1 MFKYLASIP
10 VVLSLLA
17 ATYGGINYI
26 NKLNNTIDDN
36 EDAIA
41 LLQVELHNM
50 YTGFGD
56 EIDNVHQIYSERTSR
71 NSNNYTEA
79 REELVREMTDMV
91 TWVGRIEAKLQA
103 IEKHLYETAS
113 DAGMRA
119 LEDQVRTNADSI
131 RQFKYDM
138 KDLENT
144 ISGGY

>member
-1 MFKYLASIP
+1 MLKYLASIP

-17 ATYGGINYI
+17 ATYGGINYV
-26 NKLNNTIDDN
+26 NRLNNTIDDN

-41 LLQVELHNM
+41 LLQVEIQNM
-50 YTGFGD
+50 YNGFGD
-56 EIDNVHQIYSERTSR
+56 EIDNVHQIYNDRTTR
-71 NSNNYTEA
+71 NSDNYTAA

-91 TWVGRIEAKLQA
+91 TWVGSIEAKLQA
-103 IEKHLYETAS
+103 IEKLLYETAS

>member
-1 MFKYLASIP
+1 MLKYLASIP

-17 ATYGGINYI
+17 ATYGGINYV
-26 NKLNNTIDDN
+26 NRLNNTIDDN

-41 LLQVELHNM
+41 LLQVEIQNV
-50 YTGFGD
+50 YNGFGD
-56 EIDNVHQIYSERTSR
+56 EIDNIHQIYSDRTGR
-71 NSNNYTEA
+71 NADNYTAA

-103 IEKHLYETAS
+103 IEKLLYETAS

>member
-41 LLQVELHNM
+41 LLQLEIDNM
-50 YTGFGD
+50 YNSFGD

-103 IEKHLYETAS
+103 IEKLLYETAS
-113 DAGMRA
+113 DAGLRA

>member
-1 MFKYLASIP
+1 MFKYIASIP

-17 ATYGGINYI
+17 GAYGGINYV
-26 NKLNNTIDDN
+26 NRLNNTIDDN

-41 LLQVELHNM
+41 LLQLEIQNM
-50 YTGFGD
+50 YNGFGD
-56 EIDNVHQIYSERTSR
+56 EIDNVHQIYNDRTTR
-71 NSNNYTEA
+71 NSDNYTAA
-79 REELVREMTDMV
+79 REELVREMTDVV

-103 IEKHLYETAS
+103 IEKLLYETAS
-113 DAGMRA
+113 DAEMRA
-119 LEDQVRTNADSI
+119 LEEQVRTNADAI

>member
-1 MFKYLASIP
+1 MFKYIASIP
-10 VVLSLLA
+10 VVLSILA
-17 ATYGGINYI
+17 VAYGGINYI

-41 LLQVELHNM
+41 LLQVEIQNM
-50 YTGFGD
+50 YNGFGD
-56 EIDNVHQIYSERTSR
+56 EIDNVHQIYNDRTTR
-71 NSNNYTEA
+71 NSDNYTAA

-103 IEKHLYETAS
+103 IEKLLYETAS

>member
-1 MFKYLASIP
+1 MLKYIASIP

-17 ATYGGINYI
+17 GAYGGINYI

-41 LLQVELHNM
+41 LLQL
-50 YTGFGD
+50 
-56 EIDNVHQIYSERTSR
+56 EIDNVHQIYNDRTTR
-71 NSNNYTEA
+71 NSDNYTAA

-91 TWVGRIEAKLQA
+91 TWVGRIEAKLQV
-103 IEKHLYETAS
+103 IEKLMYETAS
-113 DAGMRA
+113 DAEMRA
-119 LEDQVRTNADSI
+119 LEEQVRTNADAI

-138 KDLENT
+138 KDMENT

>member
-1 MFKYLASIP
+1 MLKYIASIP

-17 ATYGGINYI
+17 GAYGGINYV
-26 NKLNNTIDDN
+26 NRLNNTIDDN

-41 LLQVELHNM
+41 LLQL
-50 YTGFGD
+50 
-56 EIDNVHQIYSERTSR
+56 EIDNVHQIYNDRTTR
-71 NSNNYTEA
+71 NSDNYTAA

-103 IEKHLYETAS
+103 IEKLLYETAS
-113 DAGMRA
+113 DAEMRA
-119 LEDQVRTNADSI
+119 LEEQVRTNADAI

>member
-1 MFKYLASIP
+1 MLKYIASIP
-10 VVLSLLA
+10 VVLSILA
-17 ATYGGINYI
+17 GAYGGINYI

-41 LLQVELHNM
+41 LLQLEIQNM
-50 YTGFGD
+50 YNGFGD
-56 EIDNVHQIYSERTSR
+56 EIDNVHQIYNDRTTR
-71 NSNNYTEA
+71 NSDNYTAA

-103 IEKHLYETAS
+103 IEKLLYETAS
-113 DAGMRA
+113 DAGLRA
-119 LEDQVRTNADSI
+119 LEEQVRTNADSI

-138 KDLENT
+138 KDMENT

>member
-1 MFKYLASIP
+1 MLKYIASIP

-36 EDAIA
+36 EDAIQ
-41 LLQVELHNM
+41 LLQLELQNM

-71 NSNNYTEA
+71 NSNNYTAA

-91 TWVGRIEAKLQA
+91 TWGGRIEAKLQA
-103 IEKHLYETAS
+103 IEKLLYETAS

>member
-1 MFKYLASIP
+1 MLKYIASIP

-17 ATYGGINYI
+17 ATYGGINYV

-41 LLQVELHNM
+41 LLQVEIDNV
-50 YTGFGD
+50 YNGFGD
-56 EIDNVHQIYSERTSR
+56 EIDNIHQIYSDRTKR
-71 NSNNYTEA
+71 NSYNYTAA

-91 TWVGRIEAKLQA
+91 TWVGRIEAKLEA
-103 IEKHLYETAS
+103 IEKLLYETAS
-113 DAGMRA
+113 DAGLRA
-119 LEDQVRTNADSI
+119 LEDQVRTNADAI

>member
-1 MFKYLASIP
+1 MLKYIASIP

-17 ATYGGINYI
+17 GAYGGINYI

-36 EDAIA
+36 EDTIA
-41 LLQVELHNM
+41 LLKLEIDNI
-50 YTGFGD
+50 YKSFDD
-56 EIDNVHQIYSERTSR
+56 EINNVHQIYNDRTTR
-71 NSNNYTEA
+71 NSDNYTAA
-79 REELVREMTDMV
+79 REELVREMTDVV

-103 IEKHLYETAS
+103 IEKLLYETAS
-113 DAGMRA
+113 DAGLRA
-119 LEDQVRTNADSI
+119 LEDQVRTNADAI

>member
-1 MFKYLASIP
+1 MLKYIASIP

-17 ATYGGINYI
+17 GAYGGINYV
-26 NKLNNTIDDN
+26 NRLNNTLDDN

-41 LLQVELHNM
+41 LLQL
-50 YTGFGD
+50 
-56 EIDNVHQIYSERTSR
+56 EIDNVHQIYNDRTTR
-71 NSNNYTEA
+71 NSDNYTAA

-91 TWVGRIEAKLQA
+91 TWVGRIEAKLQV
-103 IEKHLYETAS
+103 IEKLMYETAS

-119 LEDQVRTNADSI
+119 LEEQVRTNADAI

-138 KDLENT
+138 KDMENT

>member
-1 MFKYLASIP
+1 MLKYLASIP
-10 VVLSLLA
+10 VVLFLLA

-41 LLQVELHNM
+41 LLKLEIDNI
-50 YTGFGD
+50 YKGFDD
-56 EIDNVHQIYSERTSR
+56 EINNVHQIYSERTSR

-103 IEKHLYETAS
+103 IEKLLYETAS
-113 DAGMRA
+113 DAGLRA

>member
-1 MFKYLASIP
+1 MLKYIASIP

-17 ATYGGINYI
+17 ATYGGINYV

-41 LLQVELHNM
+41 LLQVEIDNV
-50 YTGFGD
+50 YNGFGD
-56 EIDNVHQIYSERTSR
+56 EIDNIHQIYSDRTKR
-71 NSNNYTEA
+71 NSDNYTAA
-79 REELVREMTDMV
+79 REELVREMTDVV

-103 IEKHLYETAS
+103 IEKLLYETAS
-113 DAGMRA
+113 DAGLRA

>member
-17 ATYGGINYI
+17 GAYGGINYI

-41 LLQVELHNM
+41 LLQLEIDNK
-50 YTGFGD
+50 YNSFGD

-71 NSNNYTEA
+71 NSDKYTDA
-79 REELVREMTDMV
+79 REELVSEIHDMV

-103 IEKHLYETAS
+103 IEKLLYETAS
-113 DAGMRA
+113 DAGLRA

>member
-1 MFKYLASIP
+1 MLKYIASIP

-36 EDAIA
+36 EDAIQ
-41 LLQVELHNM
+41 LLQLELQNM

-103 IEKHLYETAS
+103 IEKLLYETAS

-119 LEDQVRTNADSI
+119 LEDQVRTNADAI
-131 RQFKYDM
+131 RQFKYDR

>member
-1 MFKYLASIP
+1 MLKYIASIP

-36 EDAIA
+36 EDAIQ
-41 LLQVELHNM
+41 LLQLELQNM

-71 NSNNYTEA
+71 NSNNYTQA

-103 IEKHLYETAS
+103 IEKLLYETAS

>member
-1 MFKYLASIP
+1 MLKYIASIP

-17 ATYGGINYI
+17 GAYSGINYV
-26 NKLNNTIDDN
+26 NRLNNTIDDN

-41 LLQVELHNM
+41 LLQL
-50 YTGFGD
+50 
-56 EIDNVHQIYSERTSR
+56 EIDNVHQIYNDRTTR
-71 NSNNYTEA
+71 NSDNYTAA
-79 REELVREMTDMV
+79 REELVREMTDVV

-103 IEKHLYETAS
+103 IEKLLYETAS
-113 DAGMRA
+113 DAEMRA
-119 LEDQVRTNADSI
+119 LEEQVRTNADAI

>member
-1 MFKYLASIP
+1 MLKYIASIP

-17 ATYGGINYI
+17 ATYGGINYV

-41 LLQVELHNM
+41 LLQVEIDNV
-50 YTGFGD
+50 YNGFGD
-56 EIDNVHQIYSERTSR
+56 EIDNIHQIYSDRTKR
-71 NSNNYTEA
+71 NSDNYTAA

-91 TWVGRIEAKLQA
+91 TWVGRIEAKLEA
-103 IEKHLYETAS
+103 IEKLLYETAS
-113 DAGMRA
+113 DAGLRA
-119 LEDQVRTNADSI
+119 LEDQVRTNADAI

-138 KDLENT
+138 KDLEKT

>member
-1 MFKYLASIP
+1 MLKYIASIP

-36 EDAIA
+36 EDAIQ
-41 LLQVELHNM
+41 LLQLELQNM

-56 EIDNVHQIYSERTSR
+56 EIDNVHQIYNDRTTR
-71 NSNNYTEA
+71 NSDNYTAA

-103 IEKHLYETAS
+103 IEKLLYETAS

-119 LEDQVRTNADSI
+119 LEDQVRTNMDSI

>member
-1 MFKYLASIP
+1 MLKYIASIP

-17 ATYGGINYI
+17 ATYGGINYV

-41 LLQVELHNM
+41 LLQVEIDNV
-50 YTGFGD
+50 YNGFGD
-56 EIDNVHQIYSERTSR
+56 EIDNIYQIYSDRTKR
-71 NSNNYTEA
+71 NSDNYTAA

-91 TWVGRIEAKLQA
+91 TWVGRIEAKLAA
-103 IEKHLYETAS
+103 IEKLLYETAS
-113 DAGMRA
+113 DAGLRA
-119 LEDQVRTNADSI
+119 LEDQVRTNADAI

>member
-1 MFKYLASIP
+1 MLKYIASIP

-17 ATYGGINYI
+17 GAYGGINYI

-41 LLQVELHNM
+41 LLQLEIDNM
-50 YTGFGD
+50 YNSFGD

-103 IEKHLYETAS
+103 IEKLLYETAS
-113 DAGMRA
+113 DAGLRA

-131 RQFKYDM
+131 RQCKYDM

>member
-1 MFKYLASIP
+1 MLKYIASIP

-17 ATYGGINYI
+17 GAYGGINYV
-26 NKLNNTIDDN
+26 NRLNNTLDDN

-41 LLQVELHNM
+41 LLQL
-50 YTGFGD
+50 
-56 EIDNVHQIYSERTSR
+56 EIDNVHQIYNDRTTR
-71 NSNNYTEA
+71 NSDNYTAA

-103 IEKHLYETAS
+103 IEKLMYETAS
-113 DAGMRA
+113 DAGLRA
-119 LEDQVRTNADSI
+119 LEEQVRTNADAI

-138 KDLENT
+138 KDMENT

>member
-1 MFKYLASIP
+1 MLKYLASIP

-17 ATYGGINYI
+17 GTYGGINYI

-41 LLQVELHNM
+41 LLQVEIQNM
-50 YTGFGD
+50 YNGFGD
-56 EIDNVHQIYSERTSR
+56 EIDNVHQIYNDRTTR
-71 NSNNYTEA
+71 NSDNYTAA

-103 IEKHLYETAS
+103 IEKLMYETAS
-113 DAGMRA
+113 DAEMRA
-119 LEDQVRTNADSI
+119 LEEQVRTNAEAI

>member
-91 TWVGRIEAKLQA
+91 TWAGRIEAKLQA
-103 IEKHLYETAS
+103 IEKLLYETAS

>member
-1 MFKYLASIP
+1 MLKYIASIP
-10 VVLSLLA
+10 VVLSILA
-17 ATYGGINYI
+17 GAYGGINYI

-41 LLQVELHNM
+41 LLQVEIQNM
-50 YTGFGD
+50 YNGFGD

-103 IEKHLYETAS
+103 IEKLLYETAS
-113 DAGMRA
+113 DAGLRA

>member
-1 MFKYLASIP
+1 MLKYIASIP

-17 ATYGGINYI
+17 ATYGGINYV

-41 LLQVELHNM
+41 LLQVEIDNV
-50 YTGFGD
+50 YNGFGD
-56 EIDNVHQIYSERTSR
+56 EIDNIHQIYSDRTKR
-71 NSNNYTEA
+71 NSDNYTAA

-91 TWVGRIEAKLQA
+91 TWVGRIEAKLEA
-103 IEKHLYETAS
+103 IEKLLYETAS
-113 DAGMRA
+113 DAGLRA

>member
-1 MFKYLASIP
+1 MLKYIASIP

-36 EDAIA
+36 EDAIQ
-41 LLQVELHNM
+41 LLQLELQNM
-50 YTGFGD
+50 YNGFGD
-56 EIDNVHQIYSERTSR
+56 EIDNVHQIYNDRTTR
-71 NSNNYTEA
+71 NSDNYTAA

-103 IEKHLYETAS
+103 IEKLLYETAS

>member
-1 MFKYLASIP
+1 MFKYIASIP
-10 VVLSLLA
+10 VVLSILA
-17 ATYGGINYI
+17 GAYGGINYI

-41 LLQVELHNM
+41 LLQVEIQNM
-50 YTGFGD
+50 YNGFGD
-56 EIDNVHQIYSERTSR
+56 EIDNVHQIYNDRTTR
-71 NSNNYTEA
+71 NSDNYTAA

-103 IEKHLYETAS
+103 IEKLMYETAS
-113 DAGMRA
+113 DAGLRA
-119 LEDQVRTNADSI
+119 LEEQVRTNADSI

-138 KDLENT
+138 KDMENT

>member
-1 MFKYLASIP
+1 MLKYIASIP

-17 ATYGGINYI
+17 ATYGGINYV

-41 LLQVELHNM
+41 LLQVEIDNV
-50 YTGFGD
+50 YNGFGD
-56 EIDNVHQIYSERTSR
+56 EIDNIHQIYSDRTKR
-71 NSNNYTEA
+71 NSDNYTAA

-103 IEKHLYETAS
+103 IEKLLYETAS
-113 DAGMRA
+113 DAGLRA

>member
-1 MFKYLASIP
+1 MLKYIASIP

-17 ATYGGINYI
+17 GAYGGINYV
-26 NKLNNTIDDN
+26 NRLNNTIDDN

-41 LLQVELHNM
+41 LLQL
-50 YTGFGD
+50 
-56 EIDNVHQIYSERTSR
+56 EIDNVHQIYNDRTTR
-71 NSNNYTEA
+71 NSDNYTAA
-79 REELVREMTDMV
+79 REELVREMTDVV

-103 IEKHLYETAS
+103 IEKLLYETAS
-113 DAGMRA
+113 DAEMRA
-119 LEDQVRTNADSI
+119 LEEQVRTNADAI

>member
-1 MFKYLASIP
+1 MFNYLASIP

-103 IEKHLYETAS
+103 IEKLLYETAS